1 MAHTFIEHIAGKVV
15 QRIVLTN
22 DPDAHEIEIQFQDR
36 TGFHIKLDVRMEIE
50 LVALRDWKTATAR
63 SSRSSCKVTSE
74 YLPAA
79 PGSRSIC

>member
-36 TGFHIKLDVRMEIE
+36 TGFPHSVGRLD
-50 LVALRDWKTATAR
+50 A
-63 SSRSSCKVTSE
+63 S
-74 YLPAA
+74 
-79 PGSRSIC
+79 

>member
-36 TGFHIKLDVRMEIE
+36 TGFHIKLDVRMEVE
-50 LVALRDWKTATAR
+50 LVALRNWRDGNGKLI
-63 SSRSSCKVTSE
+63 KKF
-74 YLPAA
+74 L
-79 PGSRSIC
+79 

>member
-36 TGFHIKLDVRMEIE
+36 TGFHIKLDVRMDVE
-50 LVALRDWKTATAR
+50 LVELRDWKDGNG
-63 SSRSSCKVTSE
+63 K
-74 YLPAA
+74 L
-79 PGSRSIC
+79 IQKFL

>member
-36 TGFHIKLDVRMEIE
+36 TGFHIELDVRMEVE
-50 LVALRDWKTATAR
+50 LVALRDWKDGNGTLI
-63 SSRSSCKVTSE
+63 KKF
-74 YLPAA
+74 L
-79 PGSRSIC
+79 